1 MAIGRVLIAN
11 RGEIAVR
18 VARACREAGI
28 TSVAVYSDADAR
40 ALHVRVADRAVRIG
54 PAAPAESYL
63 SVPAIIEAALA
74 TRADAVH
81 PGYGFLSERPELP
94 RACTAAGLI
103 FVGPPGDVMERMGSK
118 IGARALMEAAGVP
131 IVPGVTPRDQS
142 DGGVLEAAR
151 GLGYPVLVKASAGGG
166 GKGMRVVRV
175 GRRGRRVDRRGAAR
189 GDGSVRRRDSLRRA
203 ADRASAACRD
213 PGVCRRSRQRRTPL
227 RTRVLGSAPT
237 SEGHR
242 GESFTGG
249 QP

>member
-40 ALHVRVADRAVRIG
+40 ALHVRVADHAVRIG

-74 TRADAVH
+74 TRARRRASRLR
-81 PGYGFLSERPELP
+81 LSLGTSG
-94 RACTAAGLI
+94 TAARLHRRR
-103 FVGPPGDVMERMGSK
+103 PDLRRP
-118 IGARALMEAAGVP
+118 AGRCHGTHG
-131 IVPGVTPRDQS
+131 IEDRRPRL
-142 DGGVLEAAR
+142 DGGRRCADRSRCYATRSIRRRCAR
-151 GLGYPVLVKASAGGG
+151 GRSRPRLSRSGQGVGG
-166 GKGMRVVRV
+166 RRRQRHARRTRR
-175 GRRGRRVDRRGAAR
+175 RRGRRVDRRGAAR
-189 GDGSVRRRDSLRRA
+189 GDGSVRRRDAIRRA
-203 ADRASAACRD
+203 ADRTSASRRD
-213 PGVCRRSRQRRTPL
+213 SGVCRRSRQRRTPL

-242 GESFTGG
+242 RESFTGR